1 VKKMNNLPE
10 TLDHIDSQDSLLIE
24 RHDDYH
30 LEEFID
36 ETLDA
41 INSEILDNKLWLN
54 EKYI

>member
-1 VKKMNNLPE
+1 MKNPTTK
-10 TLDHIDSQDSLLIE
+10 TLDQTNHHNNEFIDM
-24 RHDDYH
+24 HDDHH

-54 EKYI
+54 QKYM

>member
-1 VKKMNNLPE
+1 MKNPTTK
-10 TLDHIDSQDSLLIE
+10 TLDQTNHHNNEFIDM
-24 RHDDYH
+24 HDDYH

-54 EKYI
+54 EKFI